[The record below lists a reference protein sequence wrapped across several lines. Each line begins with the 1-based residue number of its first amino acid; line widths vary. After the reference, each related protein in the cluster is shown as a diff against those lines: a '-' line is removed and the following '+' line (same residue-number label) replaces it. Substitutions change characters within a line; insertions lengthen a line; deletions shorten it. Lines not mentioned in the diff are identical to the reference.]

1 MSYIEDSLTDGEELK
16 YKTKLHW
23 VIFVDSVGAIALS
36 FLITQVNHLLA
47 AFVLMAGVIVFVID
61 YLDYLTSEFG
71 ITNKRLIM
79 KKGFIARMTHEIGLE
94 KIESLDVSQSIFG
107 RIFNY
112 GTIFVNGTGTSSK
125 PFKEISRPLEF
136 KKQLQK

>member
-1 MSYIEDSLTDGEELK
+1 
-16 YKTKLHW
+16 
-23 VIFVDSVGAIALS
+23 
-36 FLITQVNHLLA
+36 LITQVNHLLA
-47 AFVLMAGVIVFVID
+47 VFVLAAGVIVFVID

-94 KIESLDVSQSIFG
+94 KIESLNVTQSVFG

-112 GTIFVNGTGTSSK
+112 GTIFVNGTGTTSQ
-125 PFKEISRPLEF
+125 PFKEITKPMEF